1 MKNLRKV
8 CYLFLTLVLI
18 CCKNEEKN
26 ESTNSEIKS
35 EKKEKANSVQENKLD
50 TSSVQIKQN
59 NIVLETGDSYSIKY
73 VLKET
78 ENNFDLSKDNIH
90 VVIPNSSSNM
100 KILDVFNVSDYN
112 ANRNLNA
119 IVIHISDLTSST
131 TNNTVTHK
139 LIADIKIPSIADLS
153 KDHLKDGNLKVF
165 ILNEDVL
172 DSIEKKVFMNCVKQ
186 EIGYS
191 HKECNLFTGLLYE
204 KDDDFINQKDDD
216 EPILPRPREQEGDI
230 ITGG

>member
-1 MKNLRKV
+1 MKNLREV

-165 ILNEDVL
+165 IINEDKLDKNEKAALEKCVTQETQYSHMECGL
-172 DSIEKKVFMNCVKQ
+172 DSGI
-186 EIGYS
+186 
-191 HKECNLFTGLLYE
+191 LYE
-204 KDDDFINQKDDD
+204 KDVQVPF
-216 EPILPRPREQEGDI
+216 RPREQEGDI

>member
-1 MKNLRKV
+1 MKNLRNV

-139 LIADIKIPSIADLS
+139 LIADIKIPSIAGLS